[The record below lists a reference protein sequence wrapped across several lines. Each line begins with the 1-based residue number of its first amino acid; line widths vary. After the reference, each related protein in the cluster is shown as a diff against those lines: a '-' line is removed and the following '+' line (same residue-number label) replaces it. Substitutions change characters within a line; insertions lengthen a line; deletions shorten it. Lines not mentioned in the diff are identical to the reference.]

1 MGFFFSSVRLP
12 IISYGGLT
20 VSGGGSMT
28 VRAAAL
34 QRTGRLQISDRIF
47 GDAIGLIALIQ
58 GTSPETSAVGRLF
71 PSLVHLAK
79 KMKLNTS
86 GRQVQAASDGALL
99 IVSFIDQPDA
109 ALPYVAVRG
118 EMTHFLQGNQTPFF
132 IS

>member
-1 MGFFFSSVRLP
+1 
-12 IISYGGLT
+12 
-20 VSGGGSMT
+20 MT

-34 QRTGRLQISDRIF
+34 PRTDRLQISVRIF
-47 GDAIGLIALIQ
+47 GNAIGLIALIR

-86 GRQVQAASDGALL
+86 CRQVQAASDGALL

-118 EMTHFLQGNQTPFF
+118 EMARFLHGGIKLLF